1 MKARSL
7 GILEMDKA
15 YRSGL
20 VVISIQ
26 GNGIIMSFMG
36 KENTFGTL
44 EVIMKVNFK
53 MIDVMVMGLKTIQ
66 TEPFM
71 QAIGI
76 KVKKKELER
85 KPLKVV
91 TFTKAS
97 LKKIKDMESV
107 TLNILMVTN
116 IQVTGMKEASMDLEH
131 IIFQMEISIKETS
144 SIIKWKAWE
153 STLGQMVIST
163 LVNLKTRK
171 NMVMESSNGRQE
183 KNTKAITKMV
193 KRKVQESTQ

>member
-7 GILEMDKA
+7 GILEMDKV

-20 VVISIQ
+20 VVINIQ
-26 GNGIIMSFMG
+26 DNGIIMSFMG

-97 LKKIKDMESV
+97 LKKINDMESV

-144 SIIKWKAWE
+144 SITKWKAWE
-153 STLGQMVIST
+153 SILGQMVIST